1 MKMERII
8 RDILPLL
15 FYSFISYSM
24 ITVIVFL
31 TAVVFHL
38 HFSFGISFVIWLI
51 MVFVGGVE

>member
-1 MKMERII
+1 MERII
-8 RDILPLL
+8 HDILLLL

-51 MVFVGGVE
+51 MVFMSGVE